1 VTVRFSEFI
10 PLLHGLT
17 LIPSGQSSLLAAR
30 SLPNFANTT
39 APANGTTKRSSIAD
53 TGLVRR
59 SVHGKS
65 HHDLAIRAAAAAAAK
80 ALEARADPTTTCP
93 PFWLPKPQPSAF
105 PIDPAG
111 KGPAVADIV
120 GSAEVQQAF
129 QSAWDDSFDTTAT
142 AKEVVSNFSAMHYI
156 DDVL

>member
-1 VTVRFSEFI
+1 MTVRFSEFI
-10 PLLHGLT
+10 SLLQGLT
-17 LIPSGQSSLLAAR
+17 LTPSGQSSLLAAR

-39 APANGTTKRSSIAD
+39 APANGTIKRSSIAD

-59 SVHGKS
+59 STHGKS
-65 HHDLAIRAAAAAAAK
+65 HHDLAIRAAAAAAK

-120 GSAEVQQAF
+120 GSSEVQQAF
-129 QSAWDDSFDTTAT
+129 QGAWDDSFDTTAT
-142 AKEVVSNFSAMHYI
+142 AKEVVSKICAMQYI

>member
-10 PLLHGLT
+10 PLLQGLT
-17 LIPSGQSSLLAAR
+17 LTPSGQSSLLAAR

-39 APANGTTKRSSIAD
+39 APANGTIKRSSIAD

-59 SVHGKS
+59 STHGKS
-65 HHDLAIRAAAAAAAK
+65 HHDLAIRAAAAAK
-80 ALEARADPTTTCP
+80 ALKARADPTTTCP

-105 PIDPAG
+105 PIDHAG

-142 AKEVVSNFSAMHYI
+142 AKEVVSKLSAMHYI

>member
-1 VTVRFSEFI
+1 MTVRFSEFI
-10 PLLHGLT
+10 SLLQGLT
-17 LIPSGQSSLLAAR
+17 LTPSGQSSLLAAR

-39 APANGTTKRSSIAD
+39 APANGTIKRSSIAD

-59 SVHGKS
+59 STHGKS
-65 HHDLAIRAAAAAAAK
+65 HHDLAIRAAAAAK

-142 AKEVVSNFSAMHYI
+142 AKEVVSKFSAMHYI

>member
-1 VTVRFSEFI
+1 MTVRFSEFI
-10 PLLHGLT
+10 SLLQGLT
-17 LIPSGQSSLLAAR
+17 LTPSGQSSLLAAR

-39 APANGTTKRSSIAD
+39 APANGTIKRSSIAD

-59 SVHGKS
+59 STHGKS
-65 HHDLAIRAAAAAAAK
+65 HHDLAIRAAAAAK

-120 GSAEVQQAF
+120 GSSEVQQAF
-129 QSAWDDSFDTTAT
+129 QGAWDDSFDTTAT
-142 AKEVVSNFSAMHYI
+142 AKEVVSKICAMQYI